1 MCLYTYMH
9 AYMQEKVGCNYFVEY
24 FEEPKG
30 NVPAWAVNLAMDKAV
45 DMMVEGIRRQID
57 MQKQRERQSL

>member
-1 MCLYTYMH
+1 
-9 AYMQEKVGCNYFVEY
+9 VEY

-45 DMMVEGIRRQID
+45 DMMVEGIRSQID
-57 MQKQRERQSL
+57 MQKRREKRAL